1 MEDCNIETNCPFSL
15 SLCQYLHATCIGI
28 LRLSGAHNV
37 QILSDR
43 VFVCDHNFIK
53 HSRSYRSIFQDV
65 HFVWHLWTDEENG
78 RGSKVELLIKSSRD
92 WTNCAYILK
101 FGRIIIIVQDNDSDW
116 HLDDIVVLRVP
127 RRVHSVLNG
136 HQELKRVLALQ
147 QKKKR
152 E

>member
-1 MEDCNIETNCPFSL
+1 MSRFSPTESL
-15 SLCQYLHATCIGI
+15 SVTI
-28 LRLSGAHNV
+28 
-37 QILSDR
+37 ILSNT
-43 VFVCDHNFIK
+43 VVPIGASSK
-53 HSRSYRSIFQDV
+53 TSTSYGTCER
-65 HFVWHLWTDEENG
+65 TENG

-152 E
+152 EDGGNEESASAIIFPLGIGWFIRISSLLS

>member
-1 MEDCNIETNCPFSL
+1 M
-15 SLCQYLHATCIGI
+15 
-28 LRLSGAHNV
+28 
-37 QILSDR
+37 
-43 VFVCDHNFIK
+43 
-53 HSRSYRSIFQDV
+53 
-65 HFVWHLWTDEENG
+65 
-78 RGSKVELLIKSSRD
+78 SKVELLIKSPRD

-147 QKKKR
+147 LLEEEEEELEKVHQQLYFHWDWPVL
-152 E
+152 